1 MSIETVEYVVCD
13 VQVAETCTNLIG
25 DAPRSRTSQG
35 EARLAARRQGWVR
48 IDDRLDICP
57 SCRPLVGR

>member
-1 MSIETVEYVVCD
+1 MSTQTVVFMVCD
-13 VQVAETCTNLIG
+13 SGAAETCVNRIG
-25 DAPRSRTSQG
+25 DAPRAPWDT

-57 SCRPLVGR
+57 SCRVSLGR